1 MRSPA
6 REQSFAMSR
15 RNLYFAS
22 FCAIASLAFG
32 KVLCQWA
39 VFAWKS
45 DLFSYVLLVPFVSA
59 IVTSVSLADQ
69 RIEIDPPEGLLEL
82 G

>member
-1 MRSPA
+1 
-6 REQSFAMSR
+6 
-15 RNLYFAS
+15 
-22 FCAIASLAFG
+22 
-32 KVLCQWA
+32 V
-39 VFAWKS
+39 
-45 DLFSYVLLVPFVSA
+45 LVPFVSA